1 MSIVQANEFDTKHI
15 TITAPKAL
23 QSGAKSSWLNYN
35 GGTLTMQSAEDMDT
49 PFGLNCADKFGPPEY
64 SVDLSF
70 RGADQRA
77 DLKQLQEK
85 LQAFDEFMIDQGV
98 KNSKTWFKA
107 DLSRDVVKAFYT
119 PMVKYSK
126 DKEGNVLVQYAPTIK
141 LKLRRNDGQFVAKFY
156 DKTGTP
162 YKDTPVED
170 LIVKGTK
177 LTVIME
183 CRSVW
188 FSGSKYGVTWQ
199 AKQIAIDNKMNTKI
213 GDFAF
218 KGLKA
223 AAPSMEVDDE
233 EMFGSPAAPVAAAS
247 VVRAFMPQ
255 SVASS
260 VATQSVATPS
270 AATPSVAA
278 TSAAPLAPLTA
289 SSIPT
294 SSETPMAADD
304 DDEDGEDMEP
314 VPPPKPVIKK
324 KIVAK
329 K

>member
-1 MSIVQANEFDTKHI
+1 MSVVQSPEFDVKNI

-35 GGTLTMQSAEDMDT
+35 GGTLTMQTAEDMST

-70 RGADQRA
+70 RGADQRP
-77 DLKQLQEK
+77 DIKLLQDK
-85 LQAFDEFMIDQGV
+85 LQQFDEFMIDQGV
-98 KNSKTWFKA
+98 KNSKLWFKA
-107 DLSRDVVKAFYT
+107 DLSRDVIKAFYT

-126 DKEGNVLVQYAPTIK
+126 DKDGNVLQYPPTIK
-141 LKLRRNDGQFVAKFY
+141 LKMRRTNDQFITKFY

-162 YKDTPVED
+162 HKDTPVED
-170 LIVKGTK
+170 LIVKGAT

-199 AKQIAIDNKMNTKI
+199 AKQIAIDNKMGNKI

-223 AAPSMEVDDE
+223 ST
-233 EMFGSPAAPVAAAS
+233 PAAAAS
-247 VVRAFMPQ
+247 PLGDEIDDDEVFQAATPVAPRSVVSAFMPQ
-255 SVASS
+255 TPAVAYAAAAAST
-260 VATQSVATPS
+260 VTPS
-270 AATPSVAA
+270 Q
-278 TSAAPLAPLTA
+278 
-289 SSIPT
+289 
-294 SSETPMAADD
+294 TPMAAPED

-314 VPPPKPVIKK
+314 VPPPKPTIKK
-324 KIVAK
+324 KIVTAK

>member
-1 MSIVQANEFDTKHI
+1 MSVVQAPEFDVKNI

-35 GGTLTMQSAEDMDT
+35 GSTLTMQSAEDMDT

-70 RGADQRA
+70 RGADQRP
-77 DLKQLQEK
+77 DIKLLQEK

-119 PMVKYSK
+119 PMVKFSK
-126 DKEGNVLVQYAPTIK
+126 DKEGNLLPYPPTIK
-141 LKLRRNDGQFVAKFY
+141 LKLRRNDGQFIAKFY

-162 YKDTPVED
+162 HKDTPVED
-170 LIVKGTK
+170 LIVKGAK

-199 AKQIAIDNKMNTKI
+199 AKQIAIDSKMSAKI

-223 AAPSMEVDDE
+223 A
-233 EMFGSPAAPVAAAS
+233 SPAAAAAADEIDDDEAFQCAPAPPRS
-247 VVRAFMPQ
+247 VVSAFMP
-255 SVASS
+255 
-260 VATQSVATPS
+260 ATAAA
-270 AATPSVAA
+270 AATPVEAA
-278 TSAAPLAPLTA
+278 TPLAP
-289 SSIPT
+289 
-294 SSETPMAADD
+294 MDD

-324 KIVAK
+324 KVVPRK
-329 K
+329 V

>member
-156 DKTGTP
+156 DKTGTA
-162 YKDTPVED
+162 YKDTPVEE
-170 LIVKGTK
+170 LIVKGVK

-199 AKQIAIDNKMNTKI
+199 AKQIAIDSKMNTKI

-223 AAPSMEVDDE
+223 AAPSMEVDDDE
-233 EMFGSPAAPVAAAS
+233 VFGSPAAAPVAAAS

-255 SVASS
+255 SVA
-260 VATQSVATPS
+260 TQSVASIAVTS
-270 AATPSVAA
+270 
-278 TSAAPLAPLTA
+278 SAAPLAPLTA

-294 SSETPMAADD
+294 SSETPMAADE
-304 DDEDGEDMEP
+304 DEEGGEDMEP

-324 KIVAK
+324 KRVAK

>member
-1 MSIVQANEFDTKHI
+1 MSVVQAPEFDVKNI

-35 GGTLTMQSAEDMDT
+35 GGTLTMQTAEDMST

-70 RGADQRA
+70 RGADQRP
-77 DLKQLQEK
+77 DIKLLQDK
-85 LQAFDEFMIDQGV
+85 LQQFDEFMIDQGV
-98 KNSKTWFKA
+98 KNSKLWFKA
-107 DLSRDVVKAFYT
+107 DLSRDVIKAFYT

-126 DKEGNVLVQYAPTIK
+126 DKDGNVLSYPPTIK
-141 LKLRRNDGQFVAKFY
+141 LKMRRTNDQFITKFY

-162 YKDTPVED
+162 HKDTPVED
-170 LIVKGTK
+170 LIVKGAT

-199 AKQIAIDNKMNTKI
+199 AKQIAIDSKMGNKI

-223 AAPSMEVDDE
+223 STPAAAAASDEIDDDE
-233 EMFGSPAAPVAAAS
+233 VFQAATPAAPRS
-247 VVRAFMPQ
+247 VVSAFMPQ
-255 SVASS
+255 
-260 VATQSVATPS
+260 TPAAAAG
-270 AATPSVAA
+270 AATVTP
-278 TSAAPLAPLTA
+278 AP
-289 SSIPT
+289 
-294 SSETPMAADD
+294 TPMAAPED

-314 VPPPKPVIKK
+314 VPPPKPTIKK
-324 KIVAK
+324 KVVAAK

>member
-1 MSIVQANEFDTKHI
+1 MSVVQAPEFDVKNI

-35 GGTLTMQSAEDMDT
+35 GGTLTMQTAEDMST

-70 RGADQRA
+70 RGADQRP
-77 DLKQLQEK
+77 DIKLLQDK
-85 LQAFDEFMIDQGV
+85 LQGFDEFMIDQGV
-98 KNSKTWFKA
+98 KNSKLWFKA
-107 DLSRDVVKAFYT
+107 DLSRDVIKAFYT

-126 DKEGNVLVQYAPTIK
+126 DKDGNVLSYPPTIK
-141 LKLRRNDGQFVAKFY
+141 LKMRRTNDQFITKFY

-162 YKDTPVED
+162 HKDTPVED
-170 LIVKGTK
+170 LIVKGAT

-199 AKQIAIDNKMNTKI
+199 AKQIAIDSKMGNKI

-218 KGLKA
+218 KGLNASTPA
-223 AAPSMEVDDE
+223 AA
-233 EMFGSPAAPVAAAS
+233 AAAAS
-247 VVRAFMPQ
+247 DEIDDDEVFQATTPVAPRSVVSAFMPQ
-255 SVASS
+255 
-260 VATQSVATPS
+260 TPAAA
-270 AATPSVAA
+270 AATVAPA
-278 TSAAPLAPLTA
+278 Q
-289 SSIPT
+289 
-294 SSETPMAADD
+294 TPMAAPED

-314 VPPPKPVIKK
+314 VPPPKPIVKK
-324 KIVAK
+324 KVVTAK

>member
-1 MSIVQANEFDTKHI
+1 MSVVQAPDFDVKNI

-35 GGTLTMQSAEDMDT
+35 GGTLTMQTAEDMST

-70 RGADQRA
+70 RGADQRP
-77 DLKQLQEK
+77 DIKLLQEK
-85 LQAFDEFMIDQGV
+85 LQSFDEFMIDQGV
-98 KNSKTWFKA
+98 KNSKLWFKA
-107 DLSRDVVKAFYT
+107 DLSRDVIKAFYT

-126 DKEGNVLVQYAPTIK
+126 DKDGNVLSYPPTIK
-141 LKLRRNDGQFVAKFY
+141 LKMRRTNEQFNTKFY

-162 YKDTPVED
+162 HKDTPVED
-170 LIVKGTK
+170 LIVKGAT

-199 AKQIAIDNKMNTKI
+199 AKQIAIDSKMGNKI

-223 AAPSMEVDDE
+223 STPAAAAASDEIDDDE
-233 EMFGSPAAPVAAAS
+233 VFQAATPAAPRS
-247 VVRAFMPQ
+247 VVSAFMPQ
-255 SVASS
+255 
-260 VATQSVATPS
+260 TPAAAAG
-270 AATPSVAA
+270 AATVTP
-278 TSAAPLAPLTA
+278 AP
-289 SSIPT
+289 
-294 SSETPMAADD
+294 TPMAAPED

-314 VPPPKPVIKK
+314 VPPPKPTIKK
-324 KIVAK
+324 KVVAAK

>member
-1 MSIVQANEFDTKHI
+1 MSVIQAPEFDVKNI

-35 GGTLTMQSAEDMDT
+35 GGTLTMQTAEDMST

-70 RGADQRA
+70 RGADQRP
-77 DLKQLQEK
+77 DIKLLQDK
-85 LQAFDEFMIDQGV
+85 LQGFDEFMIDQGV
-98 KNSKTWFKA
+98 KNSKLWFKA
-107 DLSRDVVKAFYT
+107 DLSRDVIKAFYT

-126 DKEGNVLVQYAPTIK
+126 DKDGNVLQYPPTIK
-141 LKLRRNDGQFVAKFY
+141 LKMRRTNEQFITKFY

-162 YKDTPVED
+162 HKDTPVED
-170 LIVKGTK
+170 LIVKGAT

-199 AKQIAIDNKMNTKI
+199 AKQIAIDSKMGNKI

-223 AAPSMEVDDE
+223 ST
-233 EMFGSPAAPVAAAS
+233 PAAAAS
-247 VVRAFMPQ
+247 PLGDEIDDDEVFQAATPVAPRSVVSAFMPQ
-255 SVASS
+255 TPAAAYAAAA
-260 VATQSVATPS
+260 ATVTPS
-270 AATPSVAA
+270 Q
-278 TSAAPLAPLTA
+278 
-289 SSIPT
+289 
-294 SSETPMAADD
+294 TPMAAPED

-314 VPPPKPVIKK
+314 VPPPKPIVKK
-324 KIVAK
+324 KVVTAK

>member
-1 MSIVQANEFDTKHI
+1 MSVVQSPEFDVKNI

-35 GGTLTMQSAEDMDT
+35 GGTLTMQTAEDMST

-70 RGADQRA
+70 RGADQRP
-77 DLKQLQEK
+77 DIKLLQDK
-85 LQAFDEFMIDQGV
+85 LQGFDEFMIDQGV
-98 KNSKTWFKA
+98 KNSKLWFKA
-107 DLSRDVVKAFYT
+107 DLSRDVIKAFYT

-126 DKEGNVLVQYAPTIK
+126 DKDGNVLQYPPTIK
-141 LKLRRNDGQFVAKFY
+141 LKMRRTNDQFITKFY

-162 YKDTPVED
+162 HKDTPVED
-170 LIVKGTK
+170 LIVKGAT

-199 AKQIAIDNKMNTKI
+199 AKQIAIDNKMGNKI

-223 AAPSMEVDDE
+223 ST
-233 EMFGSPAAPVAAAS
+233 PAAAAS
-247 VVRAFMPQ
+247 PLGDEIDDDEVFQAATPVAPRSVVSAFMPQ
-255 SVASS
+255 TPAVAYAAAAAST
-260 VATQSVATPS
+260 VTPS
-270 AATPSVAA
+270 Q
-278 TSAAPLAPLTA
+278 
-289 SSIPT
+289 
-294 SSETPMAADD
+294 TPMAAPED

-314 VPPPKPVIKK
+314 VPPPKPTIKK
-324 KIVAK
+324 KIVTAK

>member
-1 MSIVQANEFDTKHI
+1 
-15 TITAPKAL
+15 
-23 QSGAKSSWLNYN
+23 
-35 GGTLTMQSAEDMDT
+35 
-49 PFGLNCADKFGPPEY
+49 
-64 SVDLSF
+64 
-70 RGADQRA
+70 
-77 DLKQLQEK
+77 
-85 LQAFDEFMIDQGV
+85 V

-156 DKTGTP
+156 DKTGTA
-162 YKDTPVED
+162 YKDTPVEE
-170 LIVKGTK
+170 LIVKGAK

-223 AAPSMEVDDE
+223 AASPSMDVDDDE
-233 EMFGSPAAPVAAAS
+233 VFGSPAAPVAAAS

-260 VATQSVATPS
+260 VVTSSVVTPS
-270 AATPSVAA
+270 AAPF
-278 TSAAPLAPLTA
+278 PPITA

-324 KIVAK
+324 KMVAK

>member
-1 MSIVQANEFDTKHI
+1 MSIVQAPEFDVKNI

-23 QSGAKSSWLNYN
+23 QNGSKSSWLNYN
-35 GGTLTMQSAEDMDT
+35 GGTLTMQTAEDMST

-70 RGADQRA
+70 RGADQRH
-77 DLKQLQEK
+77 DIKLLQDK
-85 LQAFDEFMIDQGV
+85 LQGFDEFMIDQGV
-98 KNSKTWFKA
+98 KNSKLWFKA

-119 PMVKYSK
+119 PMVKFSK
-126 DKEGNVLVQYAPTIK
+126 DKEGNLLPYPPTIK
-141 LKLRRNDGQFVAKFY
+141 LKLRRTNDQFITKFY

-162 YKDTPVED
+162 HKDTPVED
-170 LIVKGTK
+170 LIVKGAT

-199 AKQIAIDNKMNTKI
+199 AKQIAIDSKMGNKI

-223 AAPSMEVDDE
+223 STPAAAASPLGDEIDDDE
-233 EMFGSPAAPVAAAS
+233 VFQAATPAAPRS
-247 VVRAFMPQ
+247 VVSAFMPQ
-255 SVASS
+255 TPAAAYAAAAAST
-260 VATQSVATPS
+260 VTPS
-270 AATPSVAA
+270 Q
-278 TSAAPLAPLTA
+278 
-289 SSIPT
+289 
-294 SSETPMAADD
+294 TPMAAPEDD

-314 VPPPKPVIKK
+314 VPPPKPIVKK
-324 KIVAK
+324 KVVTAK

>member
-1 MSIVQANEFDTKHI
+1 V
-15 TITAPKAL
+15 
-23 QSGAKSSWLNYN
+23 
-35 GGTLTMQSAEDMDT
+35 
-49 PFGLNCADKFGPPEY
+49 
-64 SVDLSF
+64 
-70 RGADQRA
+70 
-77 DLKQLQEK
+77 
-85 LQAFDEFMIDQGV
+85 
-98 KNSKTWFKA
+98 WFKA

-119 PMVKYSK
+119 PMIKFSK
-126 DKEGNVLVQYAPTIK
+126 DKEGNLLPYPPTIK

-170 LIVKGTK
+170 LIMKGAK

-199 AKQIAIDNKMNTKI
+199 AKQIAIDNKMSAKI

-223 AAPSMEVDDE
+223 A
-233 EMFGSPAAPVAAAS
+233 SPAAAATNEIDDDDALAPVTPPRS
-247 VVRAFMPQ
+247 VVTAFMPQ
-255 SVASS
+255 TSV
-260 VATQSVATPS
+260 Q
-270 AATPSVAA
+270 AAA
-278 TSAAPLAPLTA
+278 
-289 SSIPT
+289 
-294 SSETPMAADD
+294 TPMAASATPMAAMEDD

-324 KIVAK
+324 KVGPRK
-329 K
+329 P

>member
-1 MSIVQANEFDTKHI
+1 MNIVKTDPNKLRSLFTMSVVQAPEFDVKNI

-70 RGADQRA
+70 RGADQRP
-77 DLKQLQEK
+77 DLKLLQEK

-98 KNSKTWFKA
+98 KNSKVWFKA
-107 DLSRDVVKAFYT
+107 DLSRDVIKAFYT
-119 PMVKYSK
+119 PMVKFSK
-126 DKEGNVLVQYAPTIK
+126 DKEGNMLPYPPTIK
-141 LKLRRNDGQFVAKFY
+141 LKLRRTNEQFNAKFY

-170 LIVKGTK
+170 LIVKGAK

-199 AKQIAIDNKMNTKI
+199 AKQIAIDSKMGAKI

-218 KGLKA
+218 KGLKSATPA
-223 AAPSMEVDDE
+223 AAADEIDDDE
-233 EMFGSPAAPVAAAS
+233 VFQAVTPPRS
-247 VVRAFMPQ
+247 VVSAFMPQ
-255 SVASS
+255 PA
-260 VATQSVATPS
+260 AAAA
-270 AATPSVAA
+270 AATP
-278 TSAAPLAPLTA
+278 A
-289 SSIPT
+289 STPAS
-294 SSETPMAADD
+294 TPMAAADD
-304 DDEDGEDMEP
+304 DEEDGEDMEP
-314 VPPPKPVIKK
+314 VPPPKPIVKK
-324 KIVAK
+324 KVITGK

>member
-1 MSIVQANEFDTKHI
+1 MSIVQAPEFDVKNI

-35 GGTLTMQSAEDMDT
+35 GGTLMIQTPEDMST

-70 RGADQRA
+70 RGADQRS
-77 DLKQLQEK
+77 DIKLLQEK

-98 KNSKTWFKA
+98 KNSKLWFKA
-107 DLSRDVVKAFYT
+107 DLSRDVIKAFYT

-126 DKEGNVLVQYAPTIK
+126 DKDGNVLSYPPTIK
-141 LKLRRNDGQFVAKFY
+141 LKMRRMNDQFVTKFY

-162 YKDTPVED
+162 HKDTPVED
-170 LIVKGTK
+170 LIVKGTT

-199 AKQIAIDNKMNTKI
+199 AKQIAIDSKMSNKI

-218 KGLKA
+218 KGLKSTPAATA
-223 AAPSMEVDDE
+223 AADEIDDE
-233 EMFGSPAAPVAAAS
+233 EVFQAAPAAPRS
-247 VVRAFMPQ
+247 VVSAFMPQ
-255 SVASS
+255 
-260 VATQSVATPS
+260 P
-270 AATPSVAA
+270 AAPAA
-278 TSAAPLAPLTA
+278 AAAAVTPLAP
-289 SSIPT
+289 
-294 SSETPMAADD
+294 ADED
-304 DDEDGEDMEP
+304 EEDGEDMEP
-314 VPPPKPVIKK
+314 VPPPKPMIKK
-324 KIVAK
+324 KVVAK

>member
-1 MSIVQANEFDTKHI
+1 MSVVQAPEFDVKNI

-35 GGTLTMQSAEDMDT
+35 GGTLTMQTAEDMST

-70 RGADQRA
+70 RGADQRP
-77 DLKQLQEK
+77 DIKLLQEK

-98 KNSKTWFKA
+98 KNSKVWFKA
-107 DLSRDVVKAFYT
+107 DLSRDVIKAFYT
-119 PMVKYSK
+119 PMVKFSK
-126 DKEGNVLVQYAPTIK
+126 DKEGNLLPYPPTIK
-141 LKLRRNDGQFVAKFY
+141 LKLRRTNDQFNAKFY

-162 YKDTPVED
+162 HKDIPVED
-170 LIVKGTK
+170 LIVKGAN

-199 AKQIAIDNKMNTKI
+199 AKQIAIDSKMGAKI

-223 AAPSMEVDDE
+223 STP
-233 EMFGSPAAPVAAAS
+233 
-247 VVRAFMPQ
+247 
-255 SVASS
+255 
-260 VATQSVATPS
+260 ATPS
-270 AATPSVAA
+270 AAADEIDDDEVFQ
-278 TSAAPLAPLTA
+278 AAPAPPRSVVSA
-289 SSIPT
+289 FMPQPAAAAAPAAAGS
-294 SSETPMAADD
+294 PMAADD

-314 VPPPKPVIKK
+314 VPPPKPIVKK
-324 KIVAK
+324 KVVAAK

>member
-1 MSIVQANEFDTKHI
+1 MSVVQAPEFDVKNI

-35 GGTLTMQSAEDMDT
+35 GGTLTMQTAEDMST

-70 RGADQRA
+70 RGADQRP
-77 DLKQLQEK
+77 DIKLLQEK
-85 LQAFDEFMIDQGV
+85 LQNFDEFMIDQGV
-98 KNSKTWFKA
+98 KNSKLWFKA
-107 DLSRDVVKAFYT
+107 DLSRDVIKAFYT

-126 DKEGNVLVQYAPTIK
+126 DKDGNVLSYPPTIK
-141 LKLRRNDGQFVAKFY
+141 LKMRRTNDQFITKFY

-162 YKDTPVED
+162 HKDTPVED
-170 LIVKGTK
+170 LIVKGAT

-199 AKQIAIDNKMNTKI
+199 AKQIAIDSKMGNKI

-223 AAPSMEVDDE
+223 STPAAAASPLGDEIDDDE
-233 EMFGSPAAPVAAAS
+233 VFQATPAAPRS
-247 VVRAFMPQ
+247 VVNAFMPQ
-255 SVASS
+255 
-260 VATQSVATPS
+260 P
-270 AATPSVAA
+270 AAAAAAVAA
-278 TSAAPLAPLTA
+278 L
-289 SSIPT
+289 
-294 SSETPMAADD
+294 TPMAAPEDN
-304 DDEDGEDMEP
+304 DEEDSEDIEP
-314 VPPPKPVIKK
+314 VPRPKPIVKK
-324 KIVAK
+324 KVVTTK

>member
-1 MSIVQANEFDTKHI
+1 MSIVQAPEFDVKNI

-35 GGTLTMQSAEDMDT
+35 GGALTMQTVEDMDT

-77 DLKQLQEK
+77 DLKLLQEK

-98 KNSKTWFKA
+98 KNSKVWFKA
-107 DLSRDVVKAFYT
+107 DLSRDVVRAFYT
-119 PMVKYSK
+119 PMIKFSK
-126 DKEGNVLVQYAPTIK
+126 DKEGNLLPYPPTIK

-170 LIVKGTK
+170 LIMKGAK
-177 LTVIME
+177 LTAIME

-199 AKQIAIDNKMNTKI
+199 AKQIAIDNKMSAKI

-223 AAPSMEVDDE
+223 A
-233 EMFGSPAAPVAAAS
+233 SPAAAATNEIDDDDALAPVAPPRS
-247 VVRAFMPQ
+247 IVTAFMPQ
-255 SVASS
+255 TSVQA
-260 VATQSVATPS
+260 S
-270 AATPSVAA
+270 AAAA
-278 TSAAPLAPLTA
+278 AAA
-289 SSIPT
+289 
-294 SSETPMAADD
+294 TPMAASATPMAAMEDD

-324 KIVAK
+324 KVVPK
-329 K
+329 KP